1 MQFKIDTK
9 DSYTLITLSENA
21 LNVKLAEILTQECIN
36 IRQNGRA
43 NIIIDLSNVSTIETD
58 GIDQMLVMHEESY
71 SNDDSLVFTGIHPT
85 LLAGFKEKEAD
96 MILNIAP
103 KLIEAIDIVNM
114 EILERDLLSEED

>member
-9 DSYTLITLSENA
+9 DSYTLITLSENV

-43 NIIIDLSNVSTIETD
+43 NIIIDLSSVSTIETD
-58 GIDQMLVMHEESY
+58 AIDQMLVMHEESY
-71 SNDDSLVFTGIHPT
+71 SNDDSLVFTGIHPS

-103 KLIEAIDIVNM
+103 RLIEAIDIVNM
-114 EILERDLLSEED
+114 EILERDIMNEED

>member
-9 DSYTLITLSENA
+9 DSYTLITLSENV
-21 LNVKLAEILTQECIN
+21 LNVKLAEILTRECIN

-43 NIIIDLSNVSTIETD
+43 NIIIDLSSVSTIETD
-58 GIDQMLVMHEESY
+58 AIDQMLVMHEESY
-71 SNDDSLVFTGIHPT
+71 SNDDSLVFTGIHPS

-114 EILERDLLSEED
+114 EILERDLMNEED

>member
-9 DSYTLITLSENA
+9 DSYTLITLSENV
-21 LNVKLAEILTQECIN
+21 LNVKLAEILAQECIN

-43 NIIIDLSNVSTIETD
+43 NIIIDLSSVSTIETD
-58 GIDQMLVMHEESY
+58 AIDQMLVMHEESY
-71 SNDDSLVFTGIHPT
+71 SNDDSLVFTGIHPS

-114 EILERDLLSEED
+114 EILERDLMNEED